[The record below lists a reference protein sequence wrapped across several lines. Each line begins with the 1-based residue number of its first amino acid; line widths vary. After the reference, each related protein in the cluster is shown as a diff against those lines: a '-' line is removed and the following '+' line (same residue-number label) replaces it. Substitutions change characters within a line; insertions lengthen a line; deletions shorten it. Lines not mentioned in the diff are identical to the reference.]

1 MATRARG
8 GGTGMAVALVVFVL
22 LFVVTLIVAIVVFG
36 KVEETEQRAKSAADA
51 LEVYVKGPEHTRDDV
66 KKLRDAIREDKSN
79 ASVVGTLMADNEK
92 LRRTISA
99 DLPSVRAL
107 PEFLKAK
114 KVADGKDLLSH
125 IETLRQDGTTL
136 TGREAAQKTAK
147 EALETKIAQL
157 EKEKKEIEDRYR
169 AADTERTT
177 KITEISQANTAAN
190 TNAQTTFKG
199 LQDAQAAAAEQAKK
213 EIEDREQTIATKDAE
228 ILELRGKLRRLEI
241 AANPGGDKSAASAER
256 EIDGAVLSVIPQDNL
271 VTIDLGS
278 KDHVLLGLSFEVF
291 DKKTGVVR
299 EFGDIRGK
307 ATIEVVRVKDSSSEC
322 RVVRQDRGKP
332 LLEGD
337 VIANVV
343 YDRYRTY
350 KFYVYGNF
358 DIDNDGRPSP
368 TDTRRI
374 KSLIQQWGGI
384 VVDEFSYEVD
394 FLVLGVKPQV
404 TIVKEGEADIRT
416 PEEIEAAA
424 ARAQEDLKLKQL
436 EGDAK
441 LLRVP
446 VLNQNRFLA
455 LLGYY
460 VRE

>member
-22 LFVVTLIVAIVVFG
+22 LFVCTLIAAIVVYG
-36 KVEETEQRAKSAADA
+36 KVEETDLRAKEAASALD
-51 LEVYVKGPEHTRDDV
+51 VYVKGSEHTRDDV

-114 KVADGKDLLSH
+114 KVGDGKDLLSH
-125 IETLRQDGTTL
+125 IETLRTDGGTL
-136 TGREAAQKTAK
+136 TAREAAQKAAK
-147 EALETKIAQL
+147 EALEVKIAQL
-157 EKEKKEIEDRYR
+157 EKEKKEIEDKYR
-169 AADTERTT
+169 AADADRTT
-177 KITEISQANTAAN
+177 KITEISQANTASN
-190 TNAQTTFKG
+190 TNTASTIKG
-199 LQDAQAAAAEQAKK
+199 LQDAQAAAAEEAKK
-213 EIEDREQTIATKDAE
+213 KIEEAEQKLATKDAE
-228 ILELRGKLRRLEI
+228 ILDLRTKLQRLMQ
-241 AANPGGDKSAASAER
+241 AMNPGGDKGAATAER
-256 EIDGAVLSVIPQDNL
+256 EIDGTVLSVIPQDNL
-271 VTIDLGS
+271 VTIDLGA
-278 KDHVLLGLSFEVF
+278 KDHILLGLTFEVF
-291 DKKTGVVR
+291 DKKTGVTR

-307 ATIEVVRVKDSSSEC
+307 ATIEVVRVKDTSSEC
-322 RVVRQDRGKP
+322 RVVRQDRAKP

-350 KFYVYGNF
+350 KFYVFGNF

-374 KSLIQQWGGI
+374 KSLITQWGGI

-394 FLVLGVKPQV
+394 FLVLGIKPEIRV
-404 TIVKEGEADIRT
+404 AKEGEQDGRT
-416 PEEIEAAA
+416 PEQIEADAANAA
-424 ARAQEDLKLKQL
+424 ADLKLRQL

-446 VLNQNRFLA
+446 VLNQNRLLT
-455 LLGYY
+455 LLGFY